1 MHELIALAVFLAFG
15 TFTPGANTAVS
26 TMLGANYG
34 WPRALPFI
42 GGVALAFVAIYALCA
57 AGAGML
63 VTTTP
68 WAASVLKWGG
78 LAYML
83 WLSWRIARTAALQ
96 DAGQAKPLHAEHGLA
111 NCFANP
117 KVWMLAISVVAQ
129 YAAQS
134 ASWHALAAALFG
146 AFGFA
151 SNFAWALL
159 GSGLKPW
166 LSHSARLLWF
176 NRAMGA
182 ALAVTALWIA
192 FRA

>member
-1 MHELIALAVFLAFG
+1 
-15 TFTPGANTAVS
+15 
-26 TMLGANYG
+26 MLGANYG

-42 GGVALAFVAIYALCA
+42 SGVALAFIAIYALCA
-57 AGAGML
+57 AGVGML
-63 VTTTP
+63 VITTP
-68 WAASVLKWGG
+68 WAAGALKWGG

-96 DAGQAKPLHAEHGLA
+96 DAGQAKPLHTGHGLA

-134 ASWHALAAALFG
+134 TSWHALAALIFG

-151 SNFAWALL
+151 SNVAWALL
-159 GSGLKPW
+159 GGGLKPW
-166 LSHSARLLWF
+166 LSKGLRLLWF
-176 NRAMGA
+176 NRAMGC

-192 FRA
+192 FRTQI